1 MQRWNGWGDDTVH
14 VDLSIQGH
22 NLLRELLGKGN
33 VKADYPLEKFI
44 NRIPTS
50 RLPHHPLIS
59 TNPKERLDHSHGQSL
74 PDWISLRGGTLQH
87 FPDGVAQPSTSEEV
101 QELLDFSGKHNVVV
115 IPFGGGTS
123 VVGHL
128 QVPEEDR
135 PVLSL
140 SLKRFNRLI
149 DLSPTSLLATFES
162 GVLGLDLETQ
172 LMERGFTFGHY
183 PQSFEF
189 SSLGGWVA
197 TRSSGQQSS
206 HYGRI
211 EQLYAGGELI
221 TPKGILSIP
230 PFPASA
236 AGPDLRHIV
245 MGSEGRLGVLTKV
258 IVRISHIPETDDV
271 FGVFFP
277 SWDHAKDAV
286 QTLAGA
292 GIPFSMIRLS
302 NSAETMT
309 NLALAGHGKQIA
321 LMRSFL
327 RLRGIPE
334 KGACMCLIGFIGTKR
349 FVKTARRES
358 FSILRQHKG
367 VSVGKVM
374 GEVWKKNRFRMP
386 YLRNTLWDM
395 GYTVDTLE
403 TAVTWNKVTTTME
416 EIEKAIKE
424 SMAPWNEKVH
434 VFSHLSHVYSTGSSI
449 YTTFM
454 FRLSDTPEETL
465 ARWKTIKKAASQTI
479 VKAGGTISHQHGVGV
494 DHKPYLEAEKGPVGM
509 SAIRQLC
516 FHLDPEKRMNPSKL
530 LD

>member
-1 MQRWNGWGDDTVH
+1 MQRWNGWGDDTMY
-14 VDLSIQGH
+14 VDLPIQGH
-22 NLLRELLGKGN
+22 KLLRKLLDKGN

-87 FPDGVAQPSTSEEV
+87 FPDGVAQPSTTDELIS
-101 QELLDFSGKHNVVV
+101 LLDFSGKHDAVV

-128 QVPEEDR
+128 QVPEGDR

-140 SLKRFNRLI
+140 SLKRLNRLI
-149 DLSPTSLLATFES
+149 DLSPNSLLATFES
-162 GVLGLDLETQ
+162 GIIGLDLEAH
-172 LMERGFTFGHY
+172 LMPRGFKLGHY

-197 TRSSGQQSS
+197 TRSSGQQSL

-211 EQLYAGGELI
+211 EQLFAGGELV
-221 TPKGILSIP
+221 TPKGILKIP

-245 MGSEGRLGVLTKV
+245 LGSEGRLGVLTKV
-258 IVRISHIPETDDV
+258 IVRISNIPEKDDV
-271 FGVFFP
+271 FGAFFP

-292 GIPFSMIRLS
+292 GIPFSMVRLS

-321 LMRSFL
+321 LMKGFL
-327 RLRGIPE
+327 RLRDG
-334 KGACMCLIGFIGTKR
+334 M
-349 FVKTARRES
+349 
-358 FSILRQHKG
+358 
-367 VSVGKVM
+367 VSVALGAGRTRAHHSIDPRV
-374 GEVWKKNRFRMP
+374 G
-386 YLRNTLWDM
+386 
-395 GYTVDTLE
+395 LE
-403 TAVTWNKVTTTME
+403 LAG
-416 EIEKAIKE
+416 I
-424 SMAPWNEKVH
+424 
-434 VFSHLSHVYSTGSSI
+434 STFQGN
-449 YTTFM
+449 
-454 FRLSDTPEETL
+454 
-465 ARWKTIKKAASQTI
+465 
-479 VKAGGTISHQHGVGV
+479 
-494 DHKPYLEAEKGPVGM
+494 
-509 SAIRQLC
+509 C
-516 FHLDPEKRMNPSKL
+516 F
-530 LD
+530 

>member
-1 MQRWNGWGDDTVH
+1 MQRWNGWGDDTMY
-14 VDLSIQGH
+14 VDLPIQGH
-22 NLLRELLGKGN
+22 KLLRKLLGKGN
-33 VKADYPLEKFI
+33 VKADYPFDKFI
-44 NRIPTS
+44 KRIPKS
-50 RLPHHPLIS
+50 RLPNHPLIT
-59 TNPKERLDHSHGQSL
+59 TNPKERLYHAHGQSL

-101 QELLDFSGKHNVVV
+101 LGLLDFSRNHDAVV

-128 QVPEEDR
+128 QVPEGDR

-140 SLKRFNRLI
+140 SLKRLNRLI
-149 DLSPTSLLATFES
+149 DFSPNSLLATFES
-162 GVLGLDLETQ
+162 GILGIDLEAH
-172 LMERGFTFGHY
+172 LMPRGFKLGHY

-211 EQLYAGGELI
+211 EQLFAGGELV
-221 TPKGILSIP
+221 TPRGTLKIP

-236 AGPDLRHIV
+236 AGPDLRHMV
-245 MGSEGRLGVLTKV
+245 LGSEGRLGVLTKV
-258 IVRISHIPETDDV
+258 IVRISHIPEKDDV
-271 FGVFFP
+271 FGAFFP
-277 SWDHAKDAV
+277 SWEYAKDAV

-292 GIPFSMIRLS
+292 GIPFSMARLS

-309 NLALAGHGKQIA
+309 TLALSGHGKQIA
-321 LMRSFL
+321 IMRGFL
-327 RLRGIPE
+327 RLRGIPG
-334 KGACMCLIGFIGTKR
+334 KGACMCLVGFIGAKR
-349 FVKTARRES
+349 IVKTARSES
-358 FSILRQHKG
+358 FSILRQYKG

-374 GEVWKKNRFRMP
+374 GEAWKKNRFRMP
-386 YLRNTLWDM
+386 YFRNTLWDM
-395 GYTVDTLE
+395 GYAVDTLE
-403 TAVTWNKVTTTME
+403 TAVTWDKVTTTME

-434 VFSHLSHVYSTGSSI
+434 VFSHLSHAYPTGSSI
-449 YTTFM
+449 YTTFI

-465 ARWKTIKKAASQTI
+465 ERWKTIKKAASQAI
-479 VKAGGTISHQHGVGV
+479 VKAGGTISHQHGIGV
-494 DHKPYLEAEKGPVGM
+494 DHKPYLEVEKGPVGM

-516 FHLDPEKRMNPSKL
+516 NHLDPENRMNPNKL

>member
-1 MQRWNGWGDDTVH
+1 MQRWNGWGDDTMY
-14 VDLSIQGH
+14 VDLPIQGH
-22 NLLRELLGKGN
+22 NLLRKLLGIGN

-44 NRIPTS
+44 NSIPTS

-87 FPDGVAQPSTSEEV
+87 FPDGVAQPSTTEEV
-101 QELLDFSGKHNVVV
+101 LALLDFSGKHDAVV

-128 QVPEEDR
+128 QVPEGDR

-140 SLKRFNRLI
+140 SLKRLNRLI
-149 DLSPTSLLATFES
+149 DLSPNSLLATFES
-162 GVLGLDLETQ
+162 GILGIDIEAH
-172 LMERGFTFGHY
+172 LMTRGFKLGHY

-197 TRSSGQQSS
+197 TRSTGQQSL

-211 EQLYAGGELI
+211 EQLFAGGELV
-221 TPKGILSIP
+221 TPKGILKIP

-245 MGSEGRLGVLTKV
+245 
-258 IVRISHIPETDDV
+258 
-271 FGVFFP
+271 FFFP
-277 SWDHAKDAV
+277 SWDYAKDAV

-321 LMRSFL
+321 LMRGFL
-327 RLRGIPE
+327 RLRGIPG
-334 KGACMCLIGFIGTKR
+334 KGACMCLVGFIGTKR

-358 FSILRQHKG
+358 FSILWQYKG

-374 GEVWKKNRFRMP
+374 GEAWKKNRFRMP

-395 GYTVDTLE
+395 GYAVDTLE
-403 TAVTWNKVTTTME
+403 TAVTWDKVTTTME

-449 YTTFM
+449 YTTYM

-465 ARWKTIKKAASQTI
+465 ARWKTIKKAASQAI

-494 DHKPYLEAEKGPVGM
+494 DHKPYLEAEKGSVGM

-516 FHLDPEKRMNPSKL
+516 NHLDPENRMNPYKL
-530 LD
+530 FD